1 MPKKNVKKMGMCP
14 VCGSQLEIEMSDEDW
29 LPCMTPEG
37 FEWSLPAGKITDPAG
52 RVWFIDP
59 FGKRYT
65 KDAYMEK
72 YKIDPEVALQNMR
85 RQRNVIKIGYS
96 R

>member
-1 MPKKNVKKMGMCP
+1 MLKKNVKKMGMCP

-52 RVWFIDP
+52 RTWYIDA
-59 FGKRYT
+59 FGKRMT
-65 KDAYMEK
+65 KDEYISK
-72 YKIDPEVALQNMR
+72 YKIDPEVALTNMR
-85 RQRNVIKIGYS
+85 KTRQPVKIG
-96 R
+96 RV